1 MAGLGKPEGYMAE
14 TKYILVLANSAR
26 VGKYC
31 VAGKIATPRDD
42 DTFDIQQQWVRLT
55 DPRNAEGAVP
65 YASTICPGHGQI
77 HPLDIIK
84 LDLREFGFHVKL
96 APRGRRFNS
105 ASPTQLQT
113 IPSS

>member
-1 MAGLGKPEGYMAE
+1 MAE
-14 TKYILVLANSAR
+14 TKLAETKHILILANSAR
-26 VGKYC
+26 TKDKYC
-31 VAGKIATPRDD
+31 VAGKIATSRDD
-42 DTFDIQQQWVRLT
+42 GTFDIQQHWIRLT

-65 YASTICPGHGQI
+65 YATTLCPGHGQI